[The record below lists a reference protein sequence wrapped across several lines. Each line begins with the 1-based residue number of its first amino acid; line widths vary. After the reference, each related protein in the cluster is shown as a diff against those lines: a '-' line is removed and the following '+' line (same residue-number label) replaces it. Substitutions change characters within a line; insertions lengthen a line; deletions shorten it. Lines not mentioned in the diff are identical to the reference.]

1 MPTPVV
7 TRTPDR
13 RVPSQRGL
21 QTRRKLMDATIELL
35 ATRSY
40 RDIKVMDV
48 AHAVGTSPAT
58 FYQYF
63 PDIEGVVLE
72 ASRLLSEETSA
83 ALDAFEDGSWS
94 SDGLPGATRLVDAV
108 LGSAALDA
116 FEDGS
121 WSSDGLPGATR
132 LVDAVLDGWSDHLP
146 VMRVLTA
153 VAAERD
159 PRFVKAYF
167 AATRPVTRALTAA
180 TTQTTT
186 PDDEG
191 KELVHALVVGLT
203 AAAGHENAGSVQ
215 GLTKHQRRRGLA
227 RLVHAAVTT
236 ADA

>member
-1 MPTPVV
+1 MPTRVV

-13 RVPSQRGL
+13 RAPSHRGL
-21 QTRRKLMDATIELL
+21 QTRQKLMDATIELL

-48 AHAVGTSPAT
+48 AQAVGTSPAT

-72 ASRLLSEETSA
+72 ASRLLVEETNA
-83 ALDAFEDGSWS
+83 ALGDFKDGSWS
-94 SDGLPGATRLVDAV
+94 SDGL
-108 LGSAALDA
+108 S
-116 FEDGS
+116 
-121 WSSDGLPGATR
+121 GATR

-159 PRFVKAYF
+159 PRFVKAYT
-167 AATRPVTRALTAA
+167 AATRPVIRALAAA
-180 TTQTTT
+180 THPTTRNGT
-186 PDDEG
+186 G
-191 KELVHALVVGLT
+191 KELVHALVSSLT

-215 GLTKHQRRRGLA
+215 GLTKHQRRQGLA
-227 RLVHAAVTT
+227 RLVHAVVTT
-236 ADA
+236 AAA

>member
-1 MPTPVV
+1 MPTRVV

-13 RVPSQRGL
+13 RVPNQRGL
-21 QTRRKLMDATIELL
+21 QTRQKLMEATIELL

-40 RDIKVMDV
+40 RDIKVMDI
-48 AHAVGTSPAT
+48 AQAVGTSPAT

-72 ASRLLSEETSA
+72 ASRLLVEETNT
-83 ALDAFEDGSWS
+83 ALDGFKDGSWS
-94 SDGLPGATRLVDAV
+94 SDGL
-108 LGSAALDA
+108 S
-116 FEDGS
+116 
-121 WSSDGLPGATR
+121 GATR

-167 AATRPVTRALTAA
+167 AATRPVVRALTAA
-180 TTQTTT
+180 AQTTT
-186 PDDEG
+186 PNGEG
-191 KELVHALVVGLT
+191 KELVHALVSGLT

-215 GLTKHQRRRGLA
+215 GLTKRQRRRGLA

-236 ADA
+236 NAA

>member
-13 RVPSQRGL
+13 RVPAERGL
-21 QTRRKLMDATIELL
+21 RTRQNLMDATLELL

-40 RDIKVMDV
+40 RDIKVLDI
-48 AHAVGTSPAT
+48 ARAVGTSPAT

-63 PDIEGVVLE
+63 PDVEGVVLE
-72 ASRLLSEETSA
+72 ASRFLAEETNA

-94 SDGLPGATRLVDAV
+94 SDGLPGAA
-108 LGSAALDA
+108 
-116 FEDGS
+116 
-121 WSSDGLPGATR
+121 R

-159 PRFVKAYF
+159 PRFVKAYV
-167 AATRPVTRALTAA
+167 AATRPVVRALTAA

-186 PDDEG
+186 PDDER
-191 KELVHALVVGLT
+191 KELVHALVSGLT

-215 GLTKHQRRRGLA
+215 GLTKRQRRRGLA

>member
-1 MPTPVV
+1 MPTRVV

-21 QTRRKLMDATIELL
+21 QTRQKLMDATIELL

-40 RDIKVMDV
+40 RDIKVMDI
-48 AHAVGTSPAT
+48 AQAVGTSPAT

-63 PDIEGVVLE
+63 PDIEGAVLE
-72 ASRLLSEETSA
+72 ASRLLVKETNA
-83 ALDAFEDGSWS
+83 ALDGFK
-94 SDGLPGATRLVDAV
+94 
-108 LGSAALDA
+108 
-116 FEDGS
+116 DGS

-132 LVDAVLDGWSDHLP
+132 LVDAVLDGWSGHLP

-167 AATRPVTRALTAA
+167 AATRPVVRALTAA
-180 TTQTTT
+180 TQTTT
-186 PDDEG
+186 PNDEG
-191 KELVHALVVGLT
+191 KELVHALVSGLA

-215 GLTKHQRRRGLA
+215 GLTKRQRRRGLA

-236 ADA
+236 DAA